1 MHSSTHAAVG
11 AATALAVACAVVGD
25 MDVTMKMSV
34 LTAGATG
41 GVLPDIDLKQSKA
54 ARWTRRIIAGCV
66 TSFTVASVVQ
76 FRESGQ
82 LTPLVGAR
90 VFVGL
95 VLFIALAIAGMKS
108 PHREKTH
115 SCVFLGLFVV
125 AVSWLT
131 TSQQIASAF
140 CFGYL
145 SHLIIDFPNKK
156 GECLSWP
163 LPNRYCLG
171 LCKADGIVN
180 KCLGAVGSIVSLI
193 LISM

>member
-41 GVLPDIDLKQSKA
+41 GVMADIDLKQSKA
-54 ARWTRRIIAGCV
+54 ARWTKRIIAGCI
-66 TSFTVASVVQ
+66 TSFTVASIVQ
-76 FRESGQ
+76 FRESGN

-115 SCVFLGLFVV
+115 SWVFLGLFMI
-125 AVSWLT
+125 AVWLI
-131 TSQQIASAF
+131 TSQQIAIAF
-140 CFGYL
+140 GFGYL

-156 GECLSWP
+156 GECLLWP
-163 LPNRYCLG
+163 MPNRYCLG

-180 KCLGAVGSIVSLI
+180 KCLGAIGSIVSLI

>member
-54 ARWTRRIIAGCV
+54 ARWTRRIIAGCI

-90 VFVGL
+90 VFAGL

-115 SCVFLGLFVV
+115 SCGFWGFFML
-125 AVSWLT
+125 AVWLI
-131 TSQQIASAF
+131 TSQQIAIAF
-140 CFGYL
+140 GFGYL
-145 SHLIIDFPNKK
+145 SHLIIDLPNKK
-156 GECLSWP
+156 GECLLWP